1 MVYTIHVTNGIQVT
15 RTAKALVHR
24 SAMAVWHSG
33 TLRREGSMQQ
43 HLGDK
48 VIWIM
53 GD

>member
-33 TLRREGSMQQ
+33 TLRREGYAAAFR
-43 HLGDK
+43 
-48 VIWIM
+48 
-53 GD
+53 